1 MTIEEA
7 IIYGKKYLHTSMVKM
22 LISRVTGIDTLDQLN
37 NLNYVFK
44 ETEEKEFKDLIE
56 AVKNNKPV
64 QYVLGSVNFYGLEL
78 KVNENVLIPRFET
91 EELVE
96 NTIKLIN
103 SKFKDKK
110 LSILDLCTGSGA
122 IGLRLKKEY
131 PNNDITISDIS
142 GKALVVASQNSD
154 DLNLPVN
161 IVNSDLFEKID
172 GKFDVIISNPPYI
185 KDNEEIEDIV
195 KDNEPHIALYGGP
208 EGLDFYDRILKDIK
222 NYLNEDYIIAFEI
235 GETQKQDVYNLAHK
249 YLDNIEVLSKKD
261 ASDKDRMI
269 FIVNKDA

>member
-1 MTIEEA
+1 M
-7 IIYGKKYLHTSMVKM
+7 
-22 LISRVTGIDTLDQLN
+22 
-37 NLNYVFK
+37 
-44 ETEEKEFKDLIE
+44 
-56 AVKNNKPV
+56 
-64 QYVLGSVNFYGLEL
+64 
-78 KVNENVLIPRFET
+78 VNESVLIPRFET

-103 SKFKDKK
+103 AKYGNKK
-110 LSILDLCTGSGA
+110 IDILDLCTGSGA

-131 PNNDITISDIS
+131 PEDNITLSDIS
-142 GKALVVASQNSD
+142 GKALVVASKNSE

-161 IVNSDLFEKID
+161 IVNSDLFDKID

-185 KDNEEIEDIV
+185 KDDEEIEDIV
-195 KDNEPHIALYGGP
+195 RDNEPHIALYGGP
-208 EGLDFYDRILKDIK
+208 DGLDFYDRILKDIK
-222 NYLNEDYIIAFEI
+222 NYLKDDFIIAFEI